1 MRLQADCQFQ
11 QTKIEKLN
19 KEYDVDMYST
29 NLRGGKHLQLN
40 KKFVIWQSCCWEIN
54 VLKNCSVNEL
64 NQTN

>member
-40 KKFVIWQSCCWEIN
+40 KKFVI
-54 VLKNCSVNEL
+54 
-64 NQTN
+64 